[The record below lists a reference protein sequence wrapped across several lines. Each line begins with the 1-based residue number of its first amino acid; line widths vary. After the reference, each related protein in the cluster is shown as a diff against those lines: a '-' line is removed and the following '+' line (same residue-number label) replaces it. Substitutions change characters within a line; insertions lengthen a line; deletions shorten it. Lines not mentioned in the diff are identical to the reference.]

1 MADPNIA
8 LLGAAAKQAAH
19 QPHSPL
25 KSMLHTIEE
34 RAKYVHAGALSSQA
48 GQAGEAQG
56 RQDQRAADMKYLYI
70 GVAALAAWYF
80 LMQ

>member
-1 MADPNIA
+1 MSDPN
-8 LLGAAAKQAAH
+8 LLLNGAAGKQAAL

-25 KSMLHTIEE
+25 KSMIHKIEE
-34 RAKYVHAGALSSQA
+34 RAKYVAEGAAQ
-48 GQAGEAQG
+48 GQAVGQ
-56 RQDQRAADMKYLYI
+56 QNQRAADMKYLYI

>member
-1 MADPNIA
+1 MSDPN
-8 LLGAAAKQAAH
+8 LLLNGAAGKQAAL

-25 KSMLHTIEE
+25 KSMIHKIEE
-34 RAKYVHAGALSSQA
+34 RAKYVAAGAK
-48 GQAGEAQG
+48 AGESQG
-56 RQDQRAADMKYLYI
+56 QQEQRSSDMKYLYI